1 MNRDD
6 GFTLMEVLAALLILS
21 VGILALIRTTSGAV
35 RVASRVELGTLAGT
49 VADNQLAIART
60 AEARRVGAS
69 PPPTRG
75 ETEQMG
81 FTFEW
86 NVERRD
92 TAVDDLRELVVDV
105 SLDGQV
111 LVTRR
116 GFVAEQRPALT
127 Q

>member
-1 MNRDD
+1 MRDE

-49 VADNQLAIART
+49 VASNQLAIART

-75 ETEQMG
+75 EAEQMG
-81 FTFEW
+81 FVFEW

-92 TAVDDLRELVVDV
+92 TAVDDLRELVVEV
-105 SLDGQV
+105 SLDGRI

-116 GFVAEQRPALT
+116 GFVAEARPVIT